1 MIKIIIYLLCYSLV
15 AKRYCSMLIREGGV
29 EILKYL
35 ENMHTEQTTRPNL
48 QSLCRSILETLKLNV
63 TNS

>member
-1 MIKIIIYLLCYSLV
+1 
-15 AKRYCSMLIREGGV
+15 MLIREGGV

-35 ENMHTEQTTRPNL
+35 ENMHTEQTTKPNL